1 MPEFDALKRGGGF
14 ARGRGRLQ
22 RQIRTAFSMAGKP
35 QLSTSELLGWTHSRL
50 HLLRAPV
57 RRHHRQRVRSA
68 ADQLAERVGRSPK
81 GKGKPCTVRP
91 NRGKFSSDFNG
102 AKTALRS

>member
-1 MPEFDALKRGGGF
+1 
-14 ARGRGRLQ
+14 
-22 RQIRTAFSMAGKP
+22 MAGKP

-81 GKGKPCTVRP
+81 GEGQADLVEAQMTVQEVIFFAQF

-102 AKTALRS
+102 AETALRS

>member
-22 RQIRTAFSMAGKP
+22 RQIRTAFSMTGRST
-35 QLSTSELLGWTHSRL
+35 LSTSELLGWTHSRL

-68 ADQLAERVGRSPK
+68 ADQLAERVGRNSR
-81 GKGKPCTVRP
+81 GKGRPILWRLKPEFEV
-91 NRGKFSSDFNG
+91 K
-102 AKTALRS
+102 

>member
-1 MPEFDALKRGGGF
+1 MEKSILSEFDALKRGGGF

-22 RQIRTAFSMAGKP
+22 RQIRTAFSMTGRST
-35 QLSTSELLGWTHSRL
+35 LSTSELLGWTHSRL

-68 ADQLAERVGRSPK
+68 ADQLAERVGRSSR
-81 GKGKPCTVRP
+81 GKGRP
-91 NRGKFSSDFNG
+91 IIWQLKSG
-102 AKTALRS
+102 